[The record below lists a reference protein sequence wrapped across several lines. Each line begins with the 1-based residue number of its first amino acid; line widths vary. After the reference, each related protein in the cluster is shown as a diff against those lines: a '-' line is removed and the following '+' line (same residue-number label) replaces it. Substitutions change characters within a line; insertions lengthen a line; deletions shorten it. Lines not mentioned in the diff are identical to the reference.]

1 MSAGGA
7 MELVAG
13 NTMLRGAYDAHRA
26 AALSGVPVRTLHQ
39 WASNGLYTPS
49 IVASPRTRL
58 WSWGDLVALR
68 AIDWFRRK
76 KGDNMPPRV
85 SIDQVRTA
93 LQELD
98 AAGIPRHRLA
108 DLVVVSDGGRLF
120 FRFDDQSLETANAA
134 RQQAMADVLRVT
146 APYLGRGPDLLQ
158 PGPHLRI
165 RPGKLG
171 GEPHLEGTRI
181 KTAVLYALV
190 QDGYPEDQ
198 IIRMY
203 PEVTSSLLK
212 EAVDLEQKLAA

>member
-1 MSAGGA
+1 MVMIVRNA
-7 MELVAG
+7 MLQ
-13 NTMLRGAYDAHRA
+13 GAYDAHRA

-39 WASNGLYTPS
+39 WASNGLYSPS

-68 AIDWFRRK
+68 AIDWFRRS
-76 KGDNMPPRV
+76 KGEEMPRRT
-85 SIDQVRTA
+85 SIDQIRAA

-98 AAGIPRHRLA
+98 REGIPRQQLA
-108 DLVVVSDGGRLF
+108 DLVVVSDGGRLL
-120 FRFDDQSLETANAA
+120 FRFDDRTLRTADAVRQAA
-134 RQQAMADVLRVT
+134 MPEVLRVT
-146 APYLGRGPDLLQ
+146 APYLDRGPDLLQ

-171 GEPHLEGTRI
+171 GEPHLEGTRL

-190 QDGYPEDQ
+190 RDGYPEDQ
-198 IIRMY
+198 ILRMY
-203 PEVTSSLLK
+203 PEATPLLIG